1 MPKETVLITGSHPI
15 AKRIADSIGLEHL
28 LINSL
33 SIHIEADEVVSAT
46 CIFFPTQEQLK
57 ELEKEVAKLNGN
69 GTIMGE
75 VELFFSSELEP
86 GEDEQRE
93 NDDW

>member
-57 ELEKEVAKLNGN
+57 DLEKEVAKLDGN